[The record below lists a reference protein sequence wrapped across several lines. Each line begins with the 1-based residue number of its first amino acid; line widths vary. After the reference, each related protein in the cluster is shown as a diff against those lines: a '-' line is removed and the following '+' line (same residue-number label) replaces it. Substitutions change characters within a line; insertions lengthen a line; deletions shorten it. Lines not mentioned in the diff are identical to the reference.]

1 MKLISTQQQIETTL
15 TSDEIKNISL
25 GQKVIVESEVGEGK

>member
-1 MKLISTQQQIETTL
+1 MGQEVGPGTPLMKLVSTQQQVETTL

-25 GQKVIVESEVGEGK
+25 